1 MESRSGARLSLAA
14 RAIVLGQH
22 IRPRYLTQISLLE
35 FLRDRLGMRLGA
47 IHQSIEARLPDV
59 ETAGLLGTD
68 LTQPVLA
75 IRLVVTDV
83 AARPVEVSDAFYRA
97 DRYRYEV
104 ETRLPPA
111 TRRPNTRTVRLR
123 RGVRTV
129 LQP

>member
-1 MESRSGARLSLAA
+1 MMPPAAAVSRAATHLKVLSAGA
-14 RAIVLGQH
+14 VK
-22 IRPRYLTQISLLE
+22 Y
-35 FLRDRLGMRLGA
+35 
-47 IHQSIEARLPDV
+47 
-59 ETAGLLGTD
+59 
-68 LTQPVLA
+68 
-75 IRLVVTDV
+75 VVTDV

-111 TRRPNTRTVRLR
+111 TRRPNPRTVRLR